1 MALRRN
7 PKGRRGVSNP
17 DSFIDEV
24 SEEVRR
30 DRLFHLLRRYGWIG
44 LAIVVLIV
52 GGAAVYEWRQSQI
65 AAEAQAR
72 GDALLAALAEPEAAA
87 RAEALAPIAAQSDD
101 AVVPQLA
108 LAAEQQAAGD
118 AEAAVAT
125 LDALAG
131 NGEVAEIYRDLAALK
146 SVLIDAG
153 RSPEDKL
160 LALEALSAPG
170 APFRMLALE
179 QIALIRLAQ
188 GEQDAAVDQLRA
200 IMEDAETTP
209 DLRDRAA
216 SLMVALGVPPE
227 DAAAAAAPTE

>member
-1 MALRRN
+1 M
-7 PKGRRGVSNP
+7 SNP

>member
-1 MALRRN
+1 M
-7 PKGRRGVSNP
+7 SNP

-87 RAEALAPIAAQSDD
+87 RAEALAPIAAQSED
-101 AVVPQLA
+101 AVVLQLA

-227 DAAAAAAPTE
+227 DAAAAATPTE

>member
-1 MALRRN
+1 M
-7 PKGRRGVSNP
+7 SNP

-87 RAEALAPIAAQSDD
+87 RAEALAPIAAQSGD

-179 QIALIRLAQ
+179 QIALVRLAQ
-188 GEQDAAVDQLRA
+188 GEQDAALDQLRA

-227 DAAAAAAPTE
+227 DAAATAAPAE

>member
-72 GDALLAALAEPEAAA
+72 GDALLAALAEPEAAT
-87 RAEALAPIAAQSDD
+87 RVEALAPIAAQSDD

>member
-1 MALRRN
+1 M
-7 PKGRRGVSNP
+7 SNP

-72 GDALLAALAEPEAAA
+72 GDALLSALAEPEAAA

>member
-1 MALRRN
+1 M
-7 PKGRRGVSNP
+7 SNP

-72 GDALLAALAEPEAAA
+72 GDALLSALAEPEAAA

-160 LALEALSAPG
+160 LALEVLSAPG

>member
-1 MALRRN
+1 M
-7 PKGRRGVSNP
+7 SNP

-44 LAIVVLIV
+44 LAVVVLIV

-87 RAEALAPIAAQSDD
+87 RAEALAPITAQSDD

>member
-1 MALRRN
+1 M
-7 PKGRRGVSNP
+7 SNP

-44 LAIVVLIV
+44 LAVVVLIV

-72 GDALLAALAEPEAAA
+72 GDALLSALAEPEPAA

-188 GEQDAAVDQLRA
+188 GEQDAAVDKLRA

>member
-1 MALRRN
+1 M
-7 PKGRRGVSNP
+7 SNP

-72 GDALLAALAEPEAAA
+72 GDALLAALAEPEAAT
-87 RAEALAPIAAQSDD
+87 RVEALAPIAAQSDD

>member
-1 MALRRN
+1 M
-7 PKGRRGVSNP
+7 SNP

-87 RAEALAPIAAQSDD
+87 RAEALAPIAAQSGD

-125 LDALAG
+125 LDALVG

-179 QIALIRLAQ
+179 QIALVRLAQ
-188 GEQDAAVDQLRA
+188 GEQDAALDQLRA

-227 DAAAAAAPTE
+227 DAAATAAPAE

>member
-1 MALRRN
+1 M
-7 PKGRRGVSNP
+7 SNP

-44 LAIVVLIV
+44 LAVVVLIV

-72 GDALLAALAEPEAAA
+72 GDALLSALAEPEPAA

>member
-1 MALRRN
+1 MAPRRN

-87 RAEALAPIAAQSDD
+87 RAEALAPIAAQSGD

-125 LDALAG
+125 LDALVG

-179 QIALIRLAQ
+179 QIALVRLAQ
-188 GEQDAAVDQLRA
+188 GEQDAALDQLRA

-227 DAAAAAAPTE
+227 DAAATAAPAE

>member
-1 MALRRN
+1 M
-7 PKGRRGVSNP
+7 SNS
-17 DSFIDEV
+17 DSFIGEV

-87 RAEALAPIAAQSDD
+87 RAEALAPIAAQSED
-101 AVVPQLA
+101 AVVLQLA

-227 DAAAAAAPTE
+227 DAAAAATPTE

>member
-1 MALRRN
+1 M
-7 PKGRRGVSNP
+7 SNP

-44 LAIVVLIV
+44 LAVVVLIV

-72 GDALLAALAEPEAAA
+72 GDALLSALAEPEPAA

-188 GEQDAAVDQLRA
+188 GEQDAAVDKLRA

-209 DLRDRAA
+209 DVRDRAA